1 MEEKAVLALLKELH
15 QDHILERYNS
25 STPEEKTAF
34 ITQFNEL
41 DKVCRGGI
49 KDYLQRAKVLLEASK
64 NKVNNFSD
72 TTIEIPDDIPHIEI
86 GTDEFFELDK
96 LGFNQ
101 LKETVFV
108 LVAGGLGERLGYTGI
123 KIGLQNDLITL
134 RTYIEVY
141 TDFIKSY
148 EDRIR
153 KKEKV
158 GDDWYIP
165 FCIMTSGDTHDET
178 IKLLKTHNDYGMRPG
193 QISIVK
199 QNKIPAILDNDCH
212 LALEPDKFLIET
224 KPHGHGDIHYL
235 LYSYGK
241 AKQWVKEGKKYMVQF
256 MDTNVLAFNCVPASI
271 GASVKYKY
279 DINSIVV
286 PRRPKDAI
294 GAICR
299 INRADGTSVVQ
310 NVEYNLVDP
319 LLKDKY
325 NGKGDIANESGF
337 CDFPGNLNVLVFR
350 LEPYLKILEETKGL
364 VPEFVNP
371 KYADESRT
379 KFKSPTRLECLMQD
393 VPKLIKN
400 GETVGY
406 TYFDRWFCFS
416 ACKNNLKDAIEKL
429 KKNETGES
437 AFTVERDIFR
447 TNERLLSEICG
458 KLEVVYTEPESEL
471 NIGGCTVKFG
481 PKIVIYPSFAPTIS
495 ELKEKLSKMK
505 KGIKMTN
512 NSILILKNDIN
523 IEEGIDLDGYL
534 IVDKDEKD
542 LVVCK
547 NKKRIIYSLLHAGEG
562 QDHEKLR
569 GYAIMHVT
577 NSDDS
582 K

>member
-1 MEEKAVLALLKELH
+1 MEEKTVLDLLHELN
-15 QDHILERYNS
+15 QDHIIAKYNS
-25 STPEEKTAF
+25 ATPEEKKNF
-34 ITQFNEL
+34 IIQFNEL

-49 KDYLQRAKVLLEASK
+49 KDYLQRAKILLEASK

-86 GTDEFFELDK
+86 GTDEFFELDQ

-101 LKETVFV
+101 LKDTVFV

-141 TDFIKSY
+141 TDFIKAY
-148 EDRIR
+148 EDRVR
-153 KKEKV
+153 KKEKEKI
-158 GDDWYIP
+158 DKDWYIP

-178 IKLLKTHNDYGMRPG
+178 ISLLKTHNDYGMRPG

-212 LALEPDKFLIET
+212 LALEHDKFLIET

-235 LYSYGK
+235 LYTSGK
-241 AKQWVKEGKKYMVQF
+241 AKQWIKEGKKYMVQF

-271 GASVKYKY
+271 GASVKYSY
-279 DINSIVV
+279 DVNSIVV

-319 LLKDKY
+319 LLKEKF

-337 CDFPGNLNVLVFR
+337 CDFPGNLNVLVFK
-350 LEPYLKILEETKGL
+350 LEPYLKILEETQGL

-371 KYADESRT
+371 KYADETRT

-437 AFTVERDIFR
+437 AFTVERDIFK
-447 TNERLLSEICG
+447 TNERILSEICG
-458 KLEVVYTEPESEL
+458 KLEVVNTEPENEL

-481 PKIVIYPSFAPTIS
+481 PKIIIYPSYAPTIS
-495 ELKEKLSKMK
+495 ELKEKLQKMK
-505 KGIKMTN
+505 KGIRMTN
-512 NSILILKNDIN
+512 NSTLILKNDIN

-534 IVDKDEKD
+534 VADKDEKD
-542 LVVCK
+542 LLVCK
-547 NKKRIIYSLLHAGEG
+547 NKKRVVYTLLKVGEG
-562 QDHEKLR
+562 EDHEKLR
-569 GYAIMHVT
+569 GYAIMHE
-577 NSDDS
+577 
-582 K
+582 